1 MADIRNFR
9 ESAIRKDDK
18 KDLSAG
24 RMPQA
29 QSGVEEVRYCAYNQT
44 RERFVSTDVEAA
56 DFSSAI
62 LADRLSNF
70 KSGSGAALW
79 IIPFRGLSPTSV
91 RFPIDLV
98 YLNERFIVLDAVES
112 FPISM
117 ADSSVPL
124 AASVLALPAH
134 SIASV
139 GILAGD
145 QLILS
150 TPEEMKRHLRQL
162 QTSRADVPAQPS
174 LVRGQSTP
182 SRTQPS
188 TQEAAGQ
195 VLQFEDRIQSRSSS
209 FDGAPAKAIA
219 DQIFA
224 VRAQIPT
231 PNPEQ
236 PALKGAGKPKNWWQ
250 RLLSDEPPDPRKAT
264 REPLPGLVAYFFT
277 GGVPAAHGVR
287 NISST
292 GLYVLTEERWY
303 IGTVIRI
310 TLTDRH
316 EPTIERSITLNAKV
330 VRWGN
335 DGAGLQFILQGKKDQ
350 PRGKLPAHIDPT
362 DSASTAQLEQFLQ
375 HYRAKL

>member
-1 MADIRNFR
+1 MAEIRDFR
-9 ESAIRKDDK
+9 DSSIRKDGEHS
-18 KDLSAG
+18 LATVHSL
-24 RMPQA
+24 RPQ
-29 QSGVEEVRYCAYNQT
+29 STEEAVRYCAYNQT
-44 RERFVSTDVEAA
+44 RERFLSTDVEAA
-56 DFSSAI
+56 DFSNVI

-112 FPISM
+112 FPISLV
-117 ADSSVPL
+117 DSSIPL

-134 SIASV
+134 SIASA
-139 GILAGD
+139 GILPGD
-145 QLILS
+145 RLILS
-150 TPEEMKRHLRQL
+150 TPEEMKRQLRQL
-162 QTSRADVPAQPS
+162 QTSRADVQVEPS
-174 LVRGQSTP
+174 LVHGQSAD
-182 SRTQPS
+182 SRTQPPA
-188 TQEAAGQ
+188 QEGTGQ
-195 VLQFEDRIQSRSSS
+195 VLQFEGRFRSRSS
-209 FDGAPAKAIA
+209 FEGAPAGATA
-219 DQIFA
+219 DQDFA
-224 VRAQIPT
+224 VRTQIPA
-231 PNPEQ
+231 PNPEP
-236 PALKGAGKPKNWWQ
+236 PASKGAGKPKNWWQ

-287 NISST
+287 DMSST

-310 TLTDRH
+310 TLTDQH
-316 EPTIERSITLNAKV
+316 EPTVERSITLNAKV

-350 PRGKLPAHIDPT
+350 PRGKLPVHLDPT
-362 DSASTAQLEQFLQ
+362 DSASSAQLEQFLQ
-375 HYRAKL
+375 LYRAKL